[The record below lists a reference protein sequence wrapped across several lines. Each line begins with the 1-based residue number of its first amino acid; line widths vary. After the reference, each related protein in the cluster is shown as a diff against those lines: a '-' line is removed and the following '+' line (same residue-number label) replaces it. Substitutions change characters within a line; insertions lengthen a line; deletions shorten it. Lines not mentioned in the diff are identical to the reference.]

1 MRKWSLCQAAHSA
14 AETQI
19 LVGLRRAM
27 AVQEVASTMSS
38 LGRDNSAESLEK
50 WFAAGQVRGMSTKVL
65 RTMLKIA
72 ARFTAAG
79 REASSLV
86 GALDS
91 KYASNHV
98 LAWHS
103 NLDILC
109 QKTAV
114 RKDAKL
120 ENSLLVWCLHC
131 LVRDIEAGK
140 PFQDVGGPMLKVLL
154 ARYLL
159 KKRILSYLTK
169 KANSAEMVATFSSV
183 ESLTASGLLDAL
195 PSSLPVPWLRDLPEH
210 GQVLVSFLAKVMRGT
225 EHLDQIMDQALA
237 KDPLLPA
244 EAPSQSDVAL
254 GVGLMAA
261 CFLLSSSI
269 AIYRKTFSAQGF
281 VVMRL
286 YVAVGGPAARHSCWI
301 LHSSSLASLIWT
313 SIGLRAP
320 PPPSSPRPQQPSLW
334 RLWLLRRASARRPGL
349 NMLDWPRTVAAGKG
363 RG

>member
-14 AETQI
+14 ADTQI

-27 AVQEVASTMSS
+27 AVQEVASTMLS
-38 LGRDNSAESLEK
+38 LGKDNSADSLEK
-50 WFAAGQVRGMSTKVL
+50 WFAGGQVRGMSAKVL

-79 REASSLV
+79 REAVSLV

-109 QKTAV
+109 GKTAV

-120 ENSLLVWCLHC
+120 ENSLLVWCLYC
-131 LVRDIEAGK
+131 LVRDIESGK
-140 PFQDVGGPMLKVLL
+140 PFQEVGGPMLKVLL

-169 KANSAEMVATFSSV
+169 KANSAEMVGTFSSM
-183 ESLTASGLLDAL
+183 ESLTSSGLLDAL
-195 PSSLPVPWLRDLPEH
+195 PSSLPLPWLRDLPEH
-210 GQVLVSFLAKVMRGT
+210 EHVLVSFLTKVMRGT

-244 EAPSQSDVAL
+244 EAPKLCDVAL
-254 GVGLMAA
+254 GVGLMPVPFFLQA
-261 CFLLSSSI
+261 CLAQDLS
-269 AIYRKTFSAQGF
+269 RG
-281 VVMRL
+281 
-286 YVAVGGPAARHSCWI
+286 
-301 LHSSSLASLIWT
+301 HSS
-313 SIGLRAP
+313 
-320 PPPSSPRPQQPSLW
+320 
-334 RLWLLRRASARRPGL
+334 
-349 NMLDWPRTVAAGKG
+349 AA
-363 RG
+363 